1 MRISLKAARVNAG
14 LTQDELAKLVGVT
27 RQTVMAWEDNPAAMK
42 IKDAE
47 KVCKTLDVP
56 FDQIFFGSNSTEC

>member
-14 LTQDELAKLVGVT
+14 ITQDELAKLVGVT
-27 RQTVMAWEDNPAAMK
+27 RQTIMAWEDNPASMK

-47 KVCKTLDVP
+47 KVCETLGVP
-56 FDQIFFGSNSTEC
+56 FDQIFFGKKSTKY